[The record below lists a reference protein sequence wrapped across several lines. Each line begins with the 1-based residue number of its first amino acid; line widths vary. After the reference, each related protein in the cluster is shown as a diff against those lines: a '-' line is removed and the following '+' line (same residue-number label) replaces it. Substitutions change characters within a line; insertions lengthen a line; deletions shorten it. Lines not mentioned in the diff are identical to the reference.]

1 MLIPKSI
8 SRDKFT
14 VQIMPN
20 KKAVALSLSIN
31 ENGFLQLNR
40 NLADSIKGIG
50 LNLFFTEDG
59 KHLLLEKAENEDEAS
74 VKFAKSGRRKI
85 SDAADFLKDKNASF
99 PVRFSVW
106 KNENDAWQ
114 GDIQENPILRLSGKV
129 RQKRS

>member
-1 MLIPKSI
+1 MIKSNSI

-14 VQIMPN
+14 VQIMP
-20 KKAVALSLSIN
+20 KKNTGSLSLSIN

-40 NLADSIKGIG
+40 NLADSIKGIW

-85 SDAADFLKDKNASF
+85 SDAADFLKEKNVVF

-106 KNENDAWQ
+106 QNENNAWQ
-114 GDIQENPILRLSGKV
+114 GDIQENPIQRLSRKV

>member
-40 NLADSIKGIG
+40 NLADSIKGIW